1 MSQAYG
7 DFVVLEWQLA
17 VDYDVLESV
26 GMGDSLGM

>member
-1 MSQAYG
+1 MATI
-7 DFVVLEWQLA
+7 VVLEWQLA